1 MNKKKIENLD
11 HLLKKQ
17 IFWEAA
23 ISHIFPDPHG
33 GPGKFPPQW
42 PGTWLLAQQ
51 NCWRSA
57 LRHIQQL
64 SWWPAQA
71 VWEVAGPVPRF
82 QTLSFRIATQKITD
96 MGYKKSCQDDLQVLV
111 QVAAGDLDHFVKK
124 VFLTANV
131 SSIEKSFLGGG
142 RSKNHTK
149 GTTARKHDLTQC
161 LISKTLNGI
170 DNPHSLQQIATWGL
184 CHCEWHQVCKF
195 ILTQGMPKKGKA
207 RGDG

>member
-1 MNKKKIENLD
+1 M
-11 HLLKKQ
+11 
-17 IFWEAA
+17 
-23 ISHIFPDPHG
+23 
-33 GPGKFPPQW
+33 
-42 PGTWLLAQQ
+42 
-51 NCWRSA
+51 
-57 LRHIQQL
+57 
-64 SWWPAQA
+64 
-71 VWEVAGPVPRF
+71 
-82 QTLSFRIATQKITD
+82 
-96 MGYKKSCQDDLQVLV
+96 LV

-184 CHCEWHQVCKF
+184 VSLRVTSGLQIYLNARNAK
-195 ILTQGMPKKGKA
+195 KKGKA